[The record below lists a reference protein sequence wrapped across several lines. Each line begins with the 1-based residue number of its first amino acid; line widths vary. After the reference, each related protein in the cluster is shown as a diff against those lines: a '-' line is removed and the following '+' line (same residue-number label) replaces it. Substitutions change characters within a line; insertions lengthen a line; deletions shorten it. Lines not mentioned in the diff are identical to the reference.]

1 MNDDRIKGQLDD
13 RTLQTRKMLTKLV
26 MAMLMTVVRTY
37 VRNGNDGEC
46 DDDYDLRMIRNDAD
60 CDGGSG

>member
-13 RTLQTRKMLTKLV
+13 RTLQTKDADKTGDGN
-26 MAMLMTVVRTY
+26 ADDGGTY
-37 VRNGNDGEC
+37 VRDGNDGEC
-46 DDDYDLRMIRNDAD
+46 DDDYDSRMIRNDAD